1 MRKILLISDDFTENS
16 KLQTVLKKVGF
27 DASSITTTNK
37 LQVDLLNFNPDIVVA
52 KKVQKLSGCNVLAKV
67 RENAF
72 FKGKSVLIFGPDDM
86 DPSPA
91 ELVKG
96 RPDIVLETPL
106 AFEKLIEVLAKL
118 LGEDPQPFVE
128 KFKRSNMDDSHLPP
142 SMVVKSRKTS
152 ESDILVPEKGRY
164 SRYDKFL
171 KDVQIDTAQSS
182 HSRLAIKKAQT
193 DLVKG
198 WDMKSL
204 KVLDTLKQDFVR
216 ALFSGVSKSAKPKK

>member
-1 MRKILLISDDFTENS
+1 MRKILLISEDFAENS
-16 KLQTVLKKVGF
+16 KFQTVLKKVGF

-52 KKVQKLSGCNVLAKV
+52 KKVQKLSGCNVLGKI

-72 FKGKSVLIFGPDDM
+72 FKGKAVLIFGPDDA

-118 LGEDPQPFVE
+118 LGEDPRPFID
-128 KFKRSNMDDSHLPP
+128 KFRRSNMDESHLPP
-142 SMVVKSRKTS
+142 SLVVKSRKTS
-152 ESDILVPEKGRY
+152 DSDIAIPEKGRF
-164 SRYDKFL
+164 SRYDKFV
-171 KDVQIDTAQSS
+171 KDVQIDTAQTS
-182 HSRLAIKKAQT
+182 HSRSAIKKAQAE
-193 DLVKG
+193 LVKG
-198 WDMKSL
+198 WDVKSL
-204 KVLDTLKQDFVR
+204 KVLDGLKQDFVR
-216 ALFSGVSKSAKPKK
+216 ALFSGVTKSDKPKK